1 MEWAGS
7 QEDCTML
14 RRSLRSA
21 LESVWIV
28 IKLVIPI
35 SILADVL
42 QYSGWLAKIAF
53 LFEPFTAI
61 LGLPPEA
68 ALSILAGVWLNLY
81 AAVAFAA
88 PMSMS
93 PEQWTVLAIFLGI
106 CHSLPV
112 ENAVMKR
119 LGISMRYS
127 YILRLGAG
135 LGIAAIAAHAGFAG
149 GTAASKAA
157 IPELPHYGS
166 WGEMLGA
173 SLSHAL
179 FLALKIALLV
189 SLLIL
194 LMDGIK
200 ALPFLR
206 ETRHLGRG
214 FTLMVGVILGITYG
228 AGILIRERE
237 QGALGR
243 KDLIFIGTFLMICH
257 AIIEDTMLFVLFG
270 ADWRVVVAV
279 RTVAALLLAVGAV
292 GLLHWVDSRRG
303 IGADDIMK

>member
-1 MEWAGS
+1 
-7 QEDCTML
+7 
-14 RRSLRSA
+14 
-21 LESVWIV
+21 
-28 IKLVIPI
+28 
-35 SILADVL
+35 
-42 QYSGWLAKIAF
+42 
-53 LFEPFTAI
+53 
-61 LGLPPEA
+61 
-68 ALSILAGVWLNLY
+68 
-81 AAVAFAA
+81 
-88 PMSMS
+88 
-93 PEQWTVLAIFLGI
+93 QWTVLAIFLGI

-135 LGIAAIAAHAGFAG
+135 LGIAAIVAHAGFAG

-214 FTLMVGVILGITYG
+214 FTLTVGVILGITYG

-237 QGALGR
+237 QGALER